1 LGTLTQALLIDL
13 SIVYTKYNFNS
24 RGRMKMMKTAEQLI
38 LNAKSQIQEVSVA
51 ELFEAMQNHKTIL
64 IDVREPDEFQAAAID
79 RAVNYPR
86 GILEMRIHQHPLAS
100 HYCDT
105 QQALEHLKD
114 QPIYLI
120 CGTGGRSALATD
132 TLQNMGFT
140 QVKSVQ
146 GGYQAWLEQGYPV
159 EK

>member
-1 LGTLTQALLIDL
+1 
-13 SIVYTKYNFNS
+13 
-24 RGRMKMMKTAEQLI
+24 MMKTAEQLI
-38 LNAKSQIQEVSVA
+38 LNAKSRIQEVSGGEFFA
-51 ELFEAMQNHKTIL
+51 SMKIHKTVL
-64 IDVREPDEFQAAAID
+64 SDVREPDGFQAAAID

-86 GILEMRIHQHPLAS
+86 GVLEMRIHQHPLAS
-100 HYCDT
+100 HHCDT
-105 QQALEHLKD
+105 QQALEYLKD

-140 QVKSVQ
+140 YVKSVR

-159 EK
+159 GK

>member
-1 LGTLTQALLIDL
+1 
-13 SIVYTKYNFNS
+13 
-24 RGRMKMMKTAEQLI
+24 MKTAERLI
-38 LNAKSQIQEVSVA
+38 LTAKSRIQQVSVHD
-51 ELFEAMQNHKTIL
+51 LFDAMKNHKTIL
-64 IDVREPDEFQAAAID
+64 IDVREPEEFQASAID

-86 GILEMRIHQHPLAS
+86 GVLEMRIHQHPLAS
-100 HYCDT
+100 HHCDT
-105 QQALEHLKD
+105 VQALEYLKD

-132 TLQNMGFT
+132 ALQNMGFT

-159 EK
+159 EE

>member
-1 LGTLTQALLIDL
+1 
-13 SIVYTKYNFNS
+13 
-24 RGRMKMMKTAEQLI
+24 MKTAEQLI
-38 LNAKSQIQEVSVA
+38 LTAKSRIQQVSVHD
-51 ELFEAMQNHKTIL
+51 LFDAMKNHKTIL
-64 IDVREPDEFQAAAID
+64 IDVREPEEFQASAID

-86 GILEMRIHQHPLAS
+86 GVLEMRIHQHPFAS
-100 HYCDT
+100 HHCDT
-105 QQALEHLKD
+105 AQALEHLKD

-159 EK
+159 EE

>member
-1 LGTLTQALLIDL
+1 
-13 SIVYTKYNFNS
+13 
-24 RGRMKMMKTAEQLI
+24 MKTAEQLI
-38 LNAKSQIQEVSVA
+38 LTAKSRIQQVSVHD
-51 ELFEAMQNHKTIL
+51 LFDAMKNHKTIL
-64 IDVREPDEFQAAAID
+64 IDVREPEEFQASAID
-79 RAVNYPR
+79 HTVNYPR
-86 GILEMRIHQHPLAS
+86 GVLEMRIHQHPLAS
-100 HYCDT
+100 HHYDT
-105 QQALEHLKD
+105 VQALEHLKD

-146 GGYQAWLEQGYPV
+146 GGYQAWVEQGYPV

>member
-1 LGTLTQALLIDL
+1 
-13 SIVYTKYNFNS
+13 
-24 RGRMKMMKTAEQLI
+24 MMKTAEQLI
-38 LNAKSQIQEVSVA
+38 RNAKSRIQEVSVN

-100 HYCDT
+100 HHCDT

>member
-1 LGTLTQALLIDL
+1 
-13 SIVYTKYNFNS
+13 
-24 RGRMKMMKTAEQLI
+24 MKTAEQLI
-38 LNAKSQIQEVSVA
+38 LTAKSRIQQVSVHD
-51 ELFEAMQNHKTIL
+51 LFDAMKNHKTIL
-64 IDVREPDEFQAAAID
+64 IDVREPEEFQASAID
-79 RAVNYPR
+79 HTVNYPR
-86 GILEMRIHQHPLAS
+86 GVLEMRIHQHPLAS
-100 HYCDT
+100 HHCDT
-105 QQALEHLKD
+105 VQALEHLKD

-146 GGYQAWLEQGYPV
+146 GGYQACVEQGYPV

>member
-1 LGTLTQALLIDL
+1 
-13 SIVYTKYNFNS
+13 
-24 RGRMKMMKTAEQLI
+24 MKTAEQLI
-38 LNAKSQIQEVSVA
+38 LTAKSRIQQVRVHD
-51 ELFEAMQNHKTIL
+51 LFDAMKNNKTIL
-64 IDVREPDEFQAAAID
+64 IDVREPEEFQASAID
-79 RAVNYPR
+79 HTVNYPR
-86 GILEMRIHQHPLAS
+86 GVLEMRIHQHPLAS
-100 HYCDT
+100 HHCDSV
-105 QQALEHLKD
+105 QALEHLKD

-146 GGYQAWLEQGYPV
+146 GGYQAWVEQGYPV

>member
-1 LGTLTQALLIDL
+1 
-13 SIVYTKYNFNS
+13 
-24 RGRMKMMKTAEQLI
+24 MMKTAEQLI
-38 LNAKSQIQEVSVA
+38 QNAKSRIQEVSVD
-51 ELFEAMQNHKTIL
+51 ELFEAMKNHKTIL

-86 GILEMRIHQHPLAS
+86 GVLEMRIHQHPLAS
-100 HYCDT
+100 HHCDAL
-105 QQALEHLKD
+105 QALEHLED
-114 QPIYLI
+114 QTIYLI
-120 CGTGGRSALATD
+120 CGTGGRSSLAAD
-132 TLQNMGFT
+132 TLQHMGFT

>member
-1 LGTLTQALLIDL
+1 LGTSTQALLIYL
-13 SIVYTKYNFNS
+13 SIVYTKYNFNG
-24 RGRMKMMKTAEQLI
+24 RGRVKMMKTAEQLI
-38 LNAKSQIQEVSVA
+38 QNAKSRIQEVSVN

-86 GILEMRIHQHPLAS
+86 GVLEMRIHQHPLAS
-100 HYCDT
+100 HHCDT

>member
-1 LGTLTQALLIDL
+1 
-13 SIVYTKYNFNS
+13 
-24 RGRMKMMKTAEQLI
+24 MMKTAEQLI
-38 LNAKSQIQEVSVA
+38 QNAKSRIQEVSVD

-86 GILEMRIHQHPLAS
+86 GVLEMRIHQHPLAS
-100 HYCDT
+100 HHCDT

>member
-1 LGTLTQALLIDL
+1 
-13 SIVYTKYNFNS
+13 
-24 RGRMKMMKTAEQLI
+24 MKTAEQLI
-38 LNAKSQIQEVSVA
+38 LTAKSRIQEVSVHD
-51 ELFEAMQNHKTIL
+51 LFDAIKNHKTIL
-64 IDVREPDEFQAAAID
+64 IDVREPEEFQASAID

-86 GILEMRIHQHPLAS
+86 GVLEMRIHQHPLAN
-100 HYCDT
+100 HHCDT
-105 QQALEHLKD
+105 VQALEYLKD

-132 TLQNMGFT
+132 ALQNMGFT

-146 GGYQAWLEQGYPV
+146 GGYQAWLEQGYSV

>member
-1 LGTLTQALLIDL
+1 
-13 SIVYTKYNFNS
+13 
-24 RGRMKMMKTAEQLI
+24 MMKTAEQLI
-38 LNAKSQIQEVSVA
+38 QNAKSRIQEVSVD
-51 ELFEAMQNHKTIL
+51 ELFEALKNHKTIL
-64 IDVREPDEFQAAAID
+64 IDVREPDEFQVAAID
-79 RAVNYPR
+79 RVVNYPR
-86 GILEMRIHQHPLAS
+86 GVLEMRIHQHPLVS
-100 HYCDT
+100 HHCDT
-105 QQALEHLKD
+105 MQALEHLKD

>member
-1 LGTLTQALLIDL
+1 
-13 SIVYTKYNFNS
+13 
-24 RGRMKMMKTAEQLI
+24 MKTADQLI
-38 LNAKSQIQEVSVA
+38 SMAKSQIQEVSVHD
-51 ELFEAMQNHKTIL
+51 LFDAIKNHKTIL
-64 IDVREPDEFQAAAID
+64 IDVREPEEFQTASID

-86 GILEMRIHQHPLAS
+86 GVLEMRIHQHPVAS
-100 HYCDT
+100 HHCDT
-105 QQALEHLKD
+105 LQALEHLKN

-146 GGYQAWLEQGYPV
+146 GGFQAWLDQGYPV

>member
-1 LGTLTQALLIDL
+1 MQCEYRFHG
-13 SIVYTKYNFNS
+13 

-38 LNAKSQIQEVSVA
+38 RNANSRIQQVSVH
-51 ELFEAMQNHKTIL
+51 ELLEAMQHHKTIL
-64 IDVREPDEFQAAAID
+64 IDGREPDELQAAAID

-100 HYCDT
+100 HHCDT